1 PNPVH
6 KSPMVHFAGRLDPAS
21 ILLHRHGHLP
31 IMHIEP
37 QIQSSDH
44 YVVLSCLVPDSL
56 RYCCVWFIIHNAD
69 SLAASADKL
78 SAHVIYFDSAPSAL
92 ECPKNEAMNVQTPGE
107 AQAPPLQVF
116 RAHQAQVVRQTRRQ
130 PNPKVAER
138 IDSATLDR

>member
-1 PNPVH
+1 
-6 KSPMVHFAGRLDPAS
+6 MAHFAGHLDPAS

-56 RYCCVWFIIHNAD
+56 RYCSVWFIIHNAD

-78 SAHVIYFDSAPSAL
+78 SAHVIYFDTAPSAL
-92 ECPKNEAMNVQTPGE
+92 NPE
-107 AQAPPLQVF
+107 
-116 RAHQAQVVRQTRRQ
+116 RRSYKW
-130 PNPKVAER
+130 PNSKER
-138 IDSATLDR
+138 RKRLPSRYSLNIGG